1 VLQQRREST
10 LFRLLASRFRNP
22 LVILLV
28 AASVIAALTGDVR
41 SCAVITAMIVFSVLL
56 DSVQEHRA
64 GQAAERLRQSVAV
77 RVTARRATSR
87 ILPDPRS
94 HGRRLPDRSGCRE
107 TGVLK
112 LARAGMSVPSN
123 GLHGPARIAALG

>member
-1 VLQQRREST
+1 MADFWQEPLPALLARQSASPAGLAAAEAARRLDEVGPNVLQQRREST

-28 AASVIAALTGDVR
+28 AASAIAALTGDVR

-64 GQAAERLRQSVAV
+64 GQAAERLR
-77 RVTARRATSR
+77 
-87 ILPDPRS
+87 
-94 HGRRLPDRSGCRE
+94 
-107 TGVLK
+107 
-112 LARAGMSVPSN
+112 
-123 GLHGPARIAALG
+123 